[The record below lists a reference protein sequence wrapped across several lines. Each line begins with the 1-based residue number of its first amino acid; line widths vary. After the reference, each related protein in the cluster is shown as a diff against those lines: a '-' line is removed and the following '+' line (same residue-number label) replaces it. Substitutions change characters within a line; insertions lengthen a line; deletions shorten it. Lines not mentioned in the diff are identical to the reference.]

1 MYSQS
6 AGQPQQIRIESKRGG
21 AYKPRAHH
29 FNIHDFEQE
38 YTEKEREQLH
48 DFYADGYEF
57 AERGGEL
64 WKMPV
69 DLNIHGKGSAD
80 NRRLFRLG
88 VKDYKEQNNVKA

>member
-6 AGQPQQIRIESKRGG
+6 AGSPQQIRIESKRGG
-21 AYKPRAHH
+21 AYKPRAYH
-29 FNIHDFEQE
+29 FNLHDFEQE
-38 YTEKEREQLH
+38 YTADEREQMH

-57 AERGGEL
+57 AAEGGEL
-64 WKMPV
+64 WRLPV

-88 VKDYKEQNNVKA
+88 AKDYKELHHGKV